1 MSDYEITIFYIEED
15 GGYIA
20 DIPELQYCSAFGTS
34 PQEALAQV
42 LKARQLWLEE
52 AKAQGRAIPAPV
64 RASLLADC
72 ASGLPLGRSQS
83 KRASPSP
90 EVGRTMFDSRKE
102 DSEMCLTSNND
113 TTMGEDDGS
122 K

>member
-52 AKAQGRAIPAPV
+52 AKAQGRAIPAP
-64 RASLLADC
+64 RPRKLA
-72 ASGLPLGRSQS
+72 R
-83 KRASPSP
+83 
-90 EVGRTMFDSRKE
+90 
-102 DSEMCLTSNND
+102 
-113 TTMGEDDGS
+113 
-122 K
+122 